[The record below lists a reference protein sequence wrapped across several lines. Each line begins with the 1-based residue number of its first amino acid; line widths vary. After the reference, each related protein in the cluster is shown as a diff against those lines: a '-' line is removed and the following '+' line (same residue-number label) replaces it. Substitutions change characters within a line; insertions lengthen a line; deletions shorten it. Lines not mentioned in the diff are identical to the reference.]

1 MLSKHVLEAV
11 SPTSIIDFSFFFF
24 LQLSAAPYFFVMIM
38 KPYLS
43 TARTAQAVNS
53 KQSQFHIFKN
63 SEMKTKGPK
72 EFCIIF
78 ARCR

>member
-11 SPTSIIDFSFFFF
+11 SPTSIIDFSFSF
-24 LQLSAAPYFFVMIM
+24 LQLSAAPYFLVMIM

-63 SEMKTKGPK
+63 SKMKTKGPK

>member
-11 SPTSIIDFSFFFF
+11 SPTSIIDFSFFF
-24 LQLSAAPYFFVMIM
+24 LQLSAAPYFLVMIM

-53 KQSQFHIFKN
+53 KQS
-63 SEMKTKGPK
+63 
-72 EFCIIF
+72 
-78 ARCR
+78 